1 MYIPTFSTGLD
12 TDLDSLGKEVP
23 GLGRVLRCLEGRCEL
38 ADDISSRV
46 VRLADKSEG
55 GNHGQPAVL
64 DLLKLLLG
72 ELLRRVVEVEGV
84 ERSGVS
90 DANVAD
96 DAVGALLLDSDNSL
110 VLEPGTASNDLVDG
124 ALRDSREGLE
134 RVEFTE
140 VSVALG
146 SGEGAEESR
155 PEETDNGELS
165 DTAMGELSLTEPLK
179 VAHEVSLNVK
189 RVVERGKRLGG
200 EANGVESNISR
211 KAAVEGV
218 RRRSEREGLGAL
230 GPLNVQGGGR
240 PVGLSGGEG
249 RGRGG
254 GKGGD
259 GKLHGYLAC
268 SRAKSTANNAPSDRA
283 FMVPAPGPGDDS

>member
-23 GLGRVLRCLEGRCEL
+23 GLGRVLRCLEGRSEL
-38 ADDISSRV
+38 ADNISSRV

-55 GNHGQPAVL
+55 GDHGQPAVL

-72 ELLRRVVEVEGV
+72 VLLRGVVEVEGV
-84 ERSGVS
+84 EGSRVS

-96 DAVGALLLDSDNSL
+96 DTVSALLLDSDNSL
-110 VLEPGTASNDLVDG
+110 VLEPGASGNDLVDG
-124 ALRDSREGLE
+124 ALRDSLEGLE
-134 RVEFTE
+134 RVELAE
-140 VSVALG
+140 VGVALRA
-146 SGEGAEESR
+146 GEGAEESR

-165 DTAMGELSLTEPLK
+165 DTAVGELSLTEPLK
-179 VAHEVSLNVK
+179 VAHEVSLHVK
-189 RVVERGKRLGG
+189 GVVERGKRLGG
-200 EANGVESNISR
+200 EADGVESNISR

-230 GPLNVQGGGR
+230 VPLDVQGGGR
-240 PVGLSGGEG
+240 PVGLGGGEG

-259 GKLHGYLAC
+259 GKLHGY
-268 SRAKSTANNAPSDRA
+268 
-283 FMVPAPGPGDDS
+283 FV